1 MGTFP
6 YDANSAPRSP
16 SHVSALRAPRFS
28 MKALLIANRGEIA
41 VRVIRTA
48 KEMGLRTI
56 AIYSELD
63 RDALHVEL
71 ADEAWNVG
79 PAPAA
84 ESYLNANKILQVAK
98 AARADAIH
106 PGYGFLAEN
115 AEFARAVMAAGLTWV
130 GPPPEAIEGMGDKI
144 TSRRNASAAGVPMV
158 PGTTEPLQS
167 VDEVAALAKEYGF
180 PIAIKAA
187 HGGGGKGLRVAM
199 GPDDV
204 ADAFEGAR
212 READAY
218 FGSSEVYVEKYLA
231 RPRHIEAQVLFDSHG
246 NGVFLGERDCSI
258 QRRHQKLIEE
268 TPSPGFPDAIRQ
280 ALGEAALAAARACGY
295 VNAGTVE
302 FLFDPVDGRFYFLEM
317 NTRLQVEHTIT
328 EMVTG
333 LDLVA
338 WQLRIASGEELTFD
352 HVEPKGHAIEF
363 RINAEDPLRGFLPS
377 PGQVVDYRE
386 PAGPGIR
393 VDGWVRPA
401 TRVSQYYDNL
411 MAKLVVWGADRDEA
425 LRRGR
430 RALMEYEVTGV
441 ATTIPA
447 HLAVLDHPDFVAGTH
462 YTRWME
468 EVVLLP
474 VPLPSSEPTLP
485 GDEDLARHDMTVE
498 IGGRRFAV
506 TYWAPETGPAI
517 GSGPSRRVRPK
528 LDRPPA
534 GGASDGVVTAPM
546 QGTIVKVHVRA
557 GDKVE
562 ANQPLCVLEAM
573 KMENEVRSPTAGEV
587 VDLRVQP
594 GDTVASGAVLAIV
607 K

>member
-1 MGTFP
+1 M
-6 YDANSAPRSP
+6 NS
-16 SHVSALRAPRFS
+16 
-28 MKALLIANRGEIA
+28 LLIANRGEIA

-48 KEMGLRTI
+48 REMGLRTI

-79 PAPAA
+79 GAPAA
-84 ESYLNANKILQVAK
+84 ESYLNSHRILQVAK
-98 AARADAIH
+98 AARADAVH
-106 PGYGFLAEN
+106 PGYGFLSEN
-115 AEFARAVMAAGLTWV
+115 AEFARAVIEAGLTWV
-130 GPPPEAIEGMGDKI
+130 GPPPDAIEAMGDKI
-144 TSRRNASAAGVPMV
+144 TSRRNAAIAGVAMV
-158 PGTTEPLQS
+158 PGTTEPLQTLE
-167 VDEVAALAKEYGF
+167 EVATLADEFGF

-187 HGGGGKGLRVAM
+187 HGGGGRGLRVVM
-199 GPDDV
+199 GPDDI
-204 ADAFEGAR
+204 ADAFDGAR

-218 FGSSEVYVEKYLA
+218 FGSPEVYVEKYLA
-231 RPRHIEAQVLFDSHG
+231 RPRHIEAQVLFDTHG
-246 NGVFLGERDCSI
+246 KGIFLGERDCSI

-268 TPSPGFPDAIRQ
+268 TPAPGLTNGQRQ
-280 ALGEAALAAARACGY
+280 ELGEAALTAARACGY

-302 FLFDPVDGRFYFLEM
+302 FLFDPDEEHFYFLEM
-317 NTRLQVEHTIT
+317 NTRLQVEHAIT
-328 EMVTG
+328 EAVTG

-338 WQLRIASGEELTFD
+338 WQLRIASGEPLSLD
-352 HVEPKGHAIEF
+352 QVEVKGHAIEF

-377 PGQVVDYRE
+377 PGRVVDYRE

-393 VDGWVRPA
+393 VDSWIRPG

-411 MAKLVVWGADRDEA
+411 LAKLVVWGADRDEA
-425 LRRGR
+425 IRRGR
-430 RALMEYEVTGV
+430 RALKEYQVTGV

-447 HLAVLDHPDFVAGTH
+447 HLAVLDHADFAAGRH

-468 EVVLLP
+468 EVVRLP
-474 VPLPSSEPTLP
+474 DPQPSSEPTLP
-485 GDEDLARHDMTVE
+485 AEEDLSRHDMTVE

-506 TYWAPETGPAI
+506 TYWAPEMGPAV
-517 GSGPSRRVRPK
+517 GAGPSRRVRPK
-528 LDRPPA
+528 LDRPTS
-534 GGASDGVVTAPM
+534 GGASDGVVTSPM

-594 GDTVASGAVLAIV
+594 GDTVASGSVLAII